1 MSEITENNTAIPAGY
16 YKNAKGYLVPD
27 NLVRPEEKLEDQMV
41 EKIIG
46 FAEAL
51 NAQIG
56 RFKGHTGDDVSS
68 FLSLID
74 EKYGLKRG
82 GNKGNMTFQN
92 YAGTKMVKVAISE
105 NIVFGAE
112 LQTAKGLID
121 ECINEWSDGANDKI
135 RVLVNN
141 AFQVDKEGKINRSAL
156 LGLRRLDIQEEKWLT
171 AMQAITDS
179 IRVDGS
185 KLYYRFY
192 KRDTP
197 EQQWQAVTVDLAKA

>member
-46 FAEAL
+46 YAEAL

-82 GNKGNMTFQN
+82 QGRDFRKHRLRRGI
-92 YAGTKMVKVAISE
+92 ADG
-105 NIVFGAE
+105 
-112 LQTAKGLID
+112 KGLD
-121 ECINEWSDGANDKI
+121 
-135 RVLVNN
+135 
-141 AFQVDKEGKINRSAL
+141 
-156 LGLRRLDIQEEKWLT
+156 
-171 AMQAITDS
+171 
-179 IRVDGS
+179 
-185 KLYYRFY
+185 
-192 KRDTP
+192 
-197 EQQWQAVTVDLAKA
+197 